1 MSFNGPQGAPAA
13 DRFVISIVLNGD
25 VEHFDKSRAVDVND
39 VPQGVLTTIATE
51 KPPE

>member
-1 MSFNGPQGAPAA
+1 M
-13 DRFVISIVLNGD
+13 ISIVLNGD

-51 KPPE
+51 KPRNDDDDQKYF